1 MKGGFCMCKERF
13 VFLTVGMVDLLNAQ
27 SGQGPVSR
35 CFAWLKLP

>member
-1 MKGGFCMCKERF
+1 MMKGGFCMCKKF

-35 CFAWLKLP
+35 CFA